1 MIQRQEEILF
11 LVDRHIFRTSR
22 LWCVLLLVTILGHAL
37 LPVGSPASA
46 QSGSP
51 FSASTVDVSTGL
63 DRRPV
68 AIEKARRDLDPDD
81 ATNKPQS
88 TPQSAA
94 RALQPILLAMPT
106 LPKGNVWSEVP
117 DRIDNGWRTGCAM
130 PRAPP
135 YA

>member
-1 MIQRQEEILF
+1 MVE
-11 LVDRHIFRTSR
+11 RHIFRTLR
-22 LWCVLLLVTILGHAL
+22 LWCVLLLVTIFGHAL

-68 AIEKARRDLDPDD
+68 AIEKARRDFDPDD
-81 ATNKPQS
+81 RIN
-88 TPQSAA
+88 TPQSAPQLA
-94 RALQPILLAMPT
+94 ASDLQPILLAMAA
-106 LPKGNVWSEVP
+106 LPNGNAWSEVP
-117 DRIDNGWRTGCAM
+117 APMANGWRTGCSM

>member
-1 MIQRQEEILF
+1 MTRRQEETRL
-11 LVDRHIFRTSR
+11 LVERHIFRTLR
-22 LWCVLLLVTILGHAL
+22 LWCVLLLVTIFGHAL

-68 AIEKARRDLDPDD
+68 AIEKARRDFDPDD
-81 ATNKPQS
+81 RINKPQS
-88 TPQSAA
+88 APQLAA
-94 RALQPILLAMPT
+94 SDLQPILLAMAA
-106 LPKGNVWSEVP
+106 LPNGNAWSKVP
-117 DRIDNGWRTGCAM
+117 APMDSDWRTGCSM